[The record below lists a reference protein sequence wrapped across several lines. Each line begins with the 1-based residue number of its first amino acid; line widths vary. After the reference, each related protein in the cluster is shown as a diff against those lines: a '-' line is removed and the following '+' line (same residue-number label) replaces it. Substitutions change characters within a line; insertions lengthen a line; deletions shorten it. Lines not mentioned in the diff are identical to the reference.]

1 MASPRMCPAL
11 ERSLVEPTM
20 LWTRSGHFSNT
31 ILFYACSVLLKASK
45 HSSKLRNLISLKW
58 SFCVLQIPSGLERQ
72 LDRDGLLFDPR
83 SDPIHVS
90 ANMCNHWP
98 TGESKLPLSHI
109 SQRLKLQAM
118 FPKILPVLEPQVLHD
133 WRAFALPILVLT
145 VLLFLCGESRYLKK
159 SMYLSW

>member
-1 MASPRMCPAL
+1 M
-11 ERSLVEPTM
+11 
-20 LWTRSGHFSNT
+20 
-31 ILFYACSVLLKASK
+31 
-45 HSSKLRNLISLKW
+45 
-58 SFCVLQIPSGLERQ
+58 QIPSGLERQ

-118 FPKILPVLEPQVLHD
+118 FPKILPALEPQVLHD

-145 VLLFLCGESRYLKK
+145 APLSLCGDSRYLKRVCICHEVK
-159 SMYLSW
+159 KANFLIDFTVDYGGTTDNNGKCSRKYPSRSDDGCF